1 MAKERKTIKV
11 QEIKDY
17 ANLVLSDSNI
27 TLDEKMGVITMIEH
41 ILHKS
46 NTYNGFMFLSL
57 PNGNSPEFYTYEWA
71 SRKYF

>member
-57 PNGNSPEFYTYEWA
+57 PNGNAPEIYTNDWV